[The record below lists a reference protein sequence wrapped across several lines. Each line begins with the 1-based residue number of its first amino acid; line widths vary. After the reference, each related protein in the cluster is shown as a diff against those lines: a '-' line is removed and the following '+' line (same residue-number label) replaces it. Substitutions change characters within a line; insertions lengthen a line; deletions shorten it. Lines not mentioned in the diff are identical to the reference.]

1 MLAGLLTRVLH
12 PNGGRSAAAVTAAH
26 RGASVDAAVAWWV
39 QALRG
44 REGVDEDALGPF
56 ARALR
61 GDLAAGLDASYR
73 VYLEANHQPKAVL
86 RSAALAAGLSLD
98 AFPRATT
105 MAVTDVRV
113 EVSRAALEPYE
124 LVHAA

>member
-1 MLAGLLTRVLH
+1 MIAGLLTRMLGVSWGH
-12 PNGGRSAAAVTAAH
+12 SATALTAGH
-26 RGASVDAAVAWWV
+26 RRASVDAAVNWWV
-39 QALRG
+39 RALRG
-44 REGVDEDALGPF
+44 REGVDQDALEPF

-61 GDLAAGLDASYR
+61 EDLAAGLDASYR

-86 RSAALAAGLSLD
+86 RSAARAAGLNLD

-105 MAVTDVRV
+105 MAVTDARV

-124 LVHAA
+124 LVHSA

>member
-12 PNGGRSAAAVTAAH
+12 LNGGRSAAAVTAAH